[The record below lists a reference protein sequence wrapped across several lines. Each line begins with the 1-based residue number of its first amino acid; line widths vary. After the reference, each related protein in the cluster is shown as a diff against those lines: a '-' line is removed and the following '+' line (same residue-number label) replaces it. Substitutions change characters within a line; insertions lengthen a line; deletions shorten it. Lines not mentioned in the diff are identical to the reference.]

1 MGKKLKR
8 RIAVIFI
15 SAGVAVAVILLL
27 DGLLSTTA
35 KRVSAGAEQHII
47 TKAVDFLK
55 GYGYECGSGPA
66 EVFDYTVPTEFD
78 SVMTIYNDLQKSQ
91 GFDLEKYKGKTV
103 KRFSFKI
110 ENYPDVAE
118 DVFADILF
126 SDGEII
132 GGDIPRFSVI
142 ADLVPAA
149 RQIRPRD
156 AERRV
161 LVSESHQF
169 GVFVRACPDVDVFF
183 AVDDRSAIA
192 CVRVFRLFQI
202 HIHAVHIARF
212 ALVLDL
218 MPLRIHIRCKDLDD
232 RPLLKSSDAAAVRGS
247 ALSECNAVRVDHA
260 RLIGGRMA
268 YGERQLGQH

>member
-1 MGKKLKR
+1 MGKRLKR

-55 GYGYECGSGPA
+55 GYGYECGREPA

-126 SDGEII
+126 SNGEII
-132 GGDIPRFSVI
+132 GGDICTRSLDGFM
-142 ADLVPAA
+142 
-149 RQIRPRD
+149 
-156 AERRV
+156 EG
-161 LVSESHQF
+161 F
-169 GVFVRACPDVDVFF
+169 
-183 AVDDRSAIA
+183 DRT
-192 CVRVFRLFQI
+192 
-202 HIHAVHIARF
+202 
-212 ALVLDL
+212 
-218 MPLRIHIRCKDLDD
+218 K
-232 RPLLKSSDAAAVRGS
+232 
-247 ALSECNAVRVDHA
+247 
-260 RLIGGRMA
+260 
-268 YGERQLGQH
+268 GQSGIMKKAMSQGA